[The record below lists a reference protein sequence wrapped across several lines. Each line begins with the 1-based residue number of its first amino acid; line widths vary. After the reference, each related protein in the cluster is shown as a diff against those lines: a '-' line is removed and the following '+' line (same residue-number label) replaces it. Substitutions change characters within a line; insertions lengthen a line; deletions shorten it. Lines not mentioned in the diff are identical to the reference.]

1 MSHPPGTEVCQGNF
15 AASVKEILPIYE
27 CGALATVA
35 RFGPNSHDS
44 AQGSRHQALDRR
56 SVCGVIRFT
65 QAGSLEVLVPQ
76 PLDSKGESLRHQ
88 GVLNP
93 HPQKVADPLFLRG
106 EFFDPR
112 DLVQVKYEM
121 LRRVRVEGASIT
133 EVTQAFGFSRPV
145 FYQAQALYHRA
156 GLPGLIP
163 QRTGPRQAHKLS
175 DLVVDFLLQ
184 HRLRDP
190 LLRAPALSE
199 LVREHFGLVVHPRS
213 IERALERR
221 RKKVPR

>member
-1 MSHPPGTEVCQGNF
+1 M
-15 AASVKEILPIYE
+15 
-27 CGALATVA
+27 
-35 RFGPNSHDS
+35 
-44 AQGSRHQALDRR
+44 
-56 SVCGVIRFT
+56 
-65 QAGSLEVLVPQ
+65 PQ
-76 PLDSKGESLRHQ
+76 HLDSKGESLRHQ

-121 LRRVRVEGASIT
+121 LRRVRVEGASVT
-133 EVTQAFGFSRPV
+133 EVTLAFGFSRPV

>member
-1 MSHPPGTEVCQGNF
+1 M
-15 AASVKEILPIYE
+15 
-27 CGALATVA
+27 
-35 RFGPNSHDS
+35 
-44 AQGSRHQALDRR
+44 
-56 SVCGVIRFT
+56 
-65 QAGSLEVLVPQ
+65 PQ
-76 PLDSKGESLRHQ
+76 PLDSKGESLRQQ

-93 HPQKVADPLFLRG
+93 HPQKVADPLFLRS

-121 LRRVRVEGASIT
+121 LRRVRVEGASVT

-163 QRTGPRQAHKLS
+163 QRPGPRQAHKLS
-175 DLVVDFLLQ
+175 DLIVDFLLQ

-199 LVREHFGLVVHPRS
+199 LVREHFDIVVHPRS

>member
-1 MSHPPGTEVCQGNF
+1 MTQPPGAPMCKWNF
-15 AASVKEILPIYE
+15 AATVKEILPIYE
-27 CGALATVA
+27 NGAPAIANYSEQLPHKLPRICDNNPLTNRASVAKLALHEP
-35 RFGPNSHDS
+35 RCPE
-44 AQGSRHQALDRR
+44 ALMPR
-56 SVCGVIRFT
+56 
-65 QAGSLEVLVPQ
+65 
-76 PLDSKGESLRHQ
+76 PLDSKGESLRQQ

-93 HPQKVADPLFLRG
+93 HPQKVADPLFRRG

-121 LRRVRVEGASIT
+121 LRRVRVERAAVT

-145 FYQAQALYHRA
+145 FYQAQALFHRA

-163 QRTGPRQAHKLS
+163 QRPGPRRAHKLS
-175 DLVVDFLLQ
+175 ELIVAFLLQ
-184 HRLRDP
+184 HQLRDP

-199 LVREHFGLVVHPRS
+199 LVREHFDLVVHPRS

-221 RKKVPR
+221 RKKVQ